1 MISTGMGLWTR
12 GDIVTIALQGDHGK
26 PRPALIV
33 QSDRFADSSHVAVLL
48 LTSVLADAPL
58 IRIPV
63 GATPETGLASQ
74 SLAML
79 DRITTAPR
87 QKIGRTIG
95 RADDATMVEVNR
107 ALAVF
112 FGMA

>member
-1 MISTGMGLWTR
+1 VTR
-12 GDIVTIALQGDHGK
+12 GDIVTVALQGDHGK

-33 QSDRFADSSHVAVLL
+33 QADQFRESSHVALLL
-48 LTSVLADAPL
+48 LTSFVSDAPL

-63 GATPETGLASQ
+63 DAAAATGLAGRSF
-74 SLAML
+74 AML

-107 ALAVF
+107 SLAVF
-112 FGMA
+112 LGLA